1 MRAVKI
7 WLWVGVF
14 MVFIQVLIGGIT
26 RLTGSGLSITEW
38 SVIMGA
44 VPPTNAAQWND
55 AFEQYKQFPQYQLVN
70 QHFTLSEFKNIF
82 WWEYLHRNWARLIG
96 LVFLFPFIWFWIR
109 KTIDRTWK
117 NKLWIVFLLG
127 GLQGL
132 MGWIMVAS
140 GLIDMPW
147 VSPYNLTMHLL
158 LALLVFCY
166 LQWLALSITNKKVN
180 VDYFLIN
187 KNIKIILAL
196 VIAQIIFG
204 GFMAGTKAGMIMNTY
219 PLMEGKFIPDG
230 LNNHTGL
237 VRNIFENTIAINFIH
252 RTLAAIVF
260 ISIITFVIRFRKQEN
275 ILLRRLTYALGI
287 FICIQFLLGVCTLLE
302 GSGGI
307 PITLGVL
314 HQSVAFI
321 CTFFI
326 VAILFYSRK
335 RNTTPLIN

>member
-55 AFEQYKQFPQYQLVN
+55 AFEQYTQFPQYQLVN

-132 MGWIMVAS
+132 MGWIKVAS
-140 GLIDMPW
+140 
-147 VSPYNLTMHLL
+147 
-158 LALLVFCY
+158 
-166 LQWLALSITNKKVN
+166 
-180 VDYFLIN
+180 
-187 KNIKIILAL
+187 
-196 VIAQIIFG
+196 
-204 GFMAGTKAGMIMNTY
+204 
-219 PLMEGKFIPDG
+219 
-230 LNNHTGL
+230 
-237 VRNIFENTIAINFIH
+237 
-252 RTLAAIVF
+252 
-260 ISIITFVIRFRKQEN
+260 
-275 ILLRRLTYALGI
+275 
-287 FICIQFLLGVCTLLE
+287 
-302 GSGGI
+302 
-307 PITLGVL
+307 
-314 HQSVAFI
+314 
-321 CTFFI
+321 
-326 VAILFYSRK
+326 
-335 RNTTPLIN
+335 